1 MELNKNFA
9 AEKNLPV
16 EGQYSVAPHHSG
28 VYPVHQQLYTAW
40 KQVWNIQVTSTEEY
54 PNLKPARRRRG
65 FIHSG
70 IAVLPRQTCGLYTK
84 NLFYDDYPGGPG
96 KLESSIE
103 GGELFQ
109 TFLTN
114 PISIFMTH
122 MPNYCCD
129 RTAPYTFETVANFI
143 SCYTNLDLRT
153 LPPTQLA
160 EKYFN
165 LFPEEKTAV
174 WGNPCIDK
182 RHLEILSDNRTCNKL
197 PNFLII
203 GPQKSGTTALHSFL
217 NMHPNL
223 VSSASSPETFEEVQ
237 FFNVKNYHRG
247 LDWYTDFFPDRNTS
261 VFLFEKSA
269 TYFDGE
275 FVPLRAHRLLP
286 DANIGK
292 TNFRISLGF

>member
-1 MELNKNFA
+1 MELNKQFA
-9 AEKNLPV
+9 ADKKLPV
-16 EGQYSVAPHHSG
+16 EGEYSVAPHHSG
-28 VYPVHQQLYTAW
+28 VYPVHQPLYTAW

-54 PNLKPARRRRG
+54 PNLKPPRRRRG
-65 FIHSG
+65 FIHAG

-84 NLFYDDYPGGPG
+84 NLFYDEYPGGPG
-96 KLESSIE
+96 KLEASIE
-103 GGELFQ
+103 GGELFL
-109 TFLTN
+109 TILTN

-129 RTAPYTFETVANFI
+129 RTAPYTFESVANFI

-182 RHLEILSDNRTCNKL
+182 RHLEILADNRTCNKL

-223 VSSASSPETFEEVQ
+223 VSSAPSAETYEEVQ
-237 FFNVKNYHRG
+237 FFNLKNYHRG
-247 LDWYTDFFPDRNTS
+247 LDWYTNFFPPDRNTS

-292 TNFRISLGF
+292 KY